1 MSRCPV
7 CTKEKRVTTQAVKTK
22 PFTKSVKKNSEKFNE
37 TEPSLKPELPK
48 QNENWKWDKIIGT
61 IWNKTVTAPL

>member
-37 TEPSLKPELPK
+37 TEPSLKAELPK
-48 QNENWKWDKIIGT
+48 QNEN
-61 IWNKTVTAPL
+61 